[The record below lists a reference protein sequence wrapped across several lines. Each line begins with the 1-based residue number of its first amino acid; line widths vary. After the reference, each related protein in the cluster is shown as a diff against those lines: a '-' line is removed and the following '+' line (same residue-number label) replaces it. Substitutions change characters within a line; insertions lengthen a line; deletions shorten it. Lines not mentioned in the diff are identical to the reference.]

1 MSATEPRFTDQM
13 RARARQTWDAALG
26 HRFFH
31 EVVSDTLEDR
41 VFARYLRIEYGFV
54 DTAASAMGYAVGK
67 APGFRERRHLGLNLH
82 ALVTDQEQYFVDAFE
97 RIGAPSDQRTGLPK
111 HGLAAPLH
119 DLFLE
124 TAKLEAY
131 EEILACMLGAEW
143 MYLTWCSQAHLTPSH
158 RPELRDWVALHAGGR
173 FAEGVEWIRA
183 EIDARG
189 PALSATRQ
197 ARLHVLFE
205 RALAAEIVFHSAAY
219 D

>member
-1 MSATEPRFTDQM
+1 MSASETRFTERM
-13 RARARQTWDAALG
+13 RARARTTWDAILG

-31 EVVSDTLEDR
+31 EVASDTLEDQ
-41 VFARYLRIEYGFV
+41 VFARYLRIEYGFI

-82 ALVTDQEQYFVDAFE
+82 ALVTDQEQYFVAAFE
-97 RIGAPSDQRTGLPK
+97 RVGAPSDQRTGLPK
-111 HGLAAPLH
+111 QGLAAPLH
-119 DLFLE
+119 DIFLSV
-124 TAKLEAY
+124 AKSEGY

-143 MYLTWCSQAHLTPSH
+143 MYLTWCSQAQVTPST
-158 RPELRDWVALHAGGR
+158 RPALRDWVALHAVGR

-197 ARLHVLFE
+197 ARLQDLFE
-205 RALAAEIVFHSAAY
+205 QVLAAEFAFHTAAY